1 MRSQEAGLWMR
12 FLLWLRM
19 FLTGRTRK
27 EVFIDLRLKQLKSH
41 IQAVNPGLTGFETR
55 DLAPKLARRLFQVY
69 QRVRPLF
76 SLYHALSSDKG
87 FKGDAFSWL
96 VERRLE
102 NAKSSLE
109 DFIAEDEMEELFA
122 ASGQTEDIRKRLSA
136 RLNEYVR
143 AIPESFLFQLEEQ
156 ARLHLFLGTIVFFP
170 FASLFR
176 YFNHILSDSDQ
187 EEKAPDFEH
196 APAMLTLDLLE
207 RLSTVFAHLLE
218 LAPDFPCA
226 EEPIAYYLSVRAG
239 LKPREEGD
247 TARVEPDLVRVRSD
261 IHALT
266 ADIEQFE
273 KTVPLLDIVRYF
285 RSDPWYQLVSGAPQL
300 YLRNLYFST
309 LKARLT
315 EELEERLGDVK
326 EKVIGRK
333 IQEVLKS
340 ARLTELANLRE
351 APEEALRKEG
361 LPYLTCVRSLT
372 LLYNYLLQQFKGT
385 VQEAAQLLGETA
397 LANNR
402 ITQNRLT
409 MTISNLEDLEA
420 RIILFDRSFSPD
432 EEDGKQL
439 SRFRENLATDLLSQ
453 KGYRSFIIQKD
464 REGRDLIDKARENLA
479 GVRRIF
485 EEIRLST
492 FENTRSILKTLH
504 ALRGRNQTL
513 GQILATRSEAIGAFL
528 QLLDQLVEVEKGD

>member
-1 MRSQEAGLWMR
+1 MGGRS
-12 FLLWLRM
+12 
-19 FLTGRTRK
+19 
-27 EVFIDLRLKQLKSH
+27 
-41 IQAVNPGLTGFETR
+41 
-55 DLAPKLARRLFQVY
+55 
-69 QRVRPLF
+69 
-76 SLYHALSSDKG
+76 
-87 FKGDAFSWL
+87 
-96 VERRLE
+96 
-102 NAKSSLE
+102 
-109 DFIAEDEMEELFA
+109 
-122 ASGQTEDIRKRLSA
+122 
-136 RLNEYVR
+136 
-143 AIPESFLFQLEEQ
+143 
-156 ARLHLFLGTIVFFP
+156 
-170 FASLFR
+170 
-176 YFNHILSDSDQ
+176 
-187 EEKAPDFEH
+187 
-196 APAMLTLDLLE
+196 
-207 RLSTVFAHLLE
+207 
-218 LAPDFPCA
+218 
-226 EEPIAYYLSVRAG
+226 
-239 LKPREEGD
+239 
-247 TARVEPDLVRVRSD
+247 
-261 IHALT
+261 
-266 ADIEQFE
+266 
-273 KTVPLLDIVRYF
+273 
-285 RSDPWYQLVSGAPQL
+285 
-300 YLRNLYFST
+300 
-309 LKARLT
+309 
-315 EELEERLGDVK
+315 
-326 EKVIGRK
+326 
-333 IQEVLKS
+333 QEVLKS